1 MHKRPLRSSVTLAIN
16 EFTDISTFSPLLVFF
31 TNRPPKLSFANNS
44 HPFLYLNM
52 ESHYVQFFT
61 ATILKWK
68 PIFLNDFYKSILT
81 ESLIFLTK
89 EKRVKVYGFVIMP
102 NHIHIIWQVQEGNEL
117 KNVQRDFMKFTSQ
130 QIQKDLR
137 TNHPELHK
145 TFEVNLKD
153 RRYQLW
159 QRNPLTID
167 LLSRKVIEQKL
178 DYIHNNPVQGKWM
191 LSKEP
196 SDYPFSSASYYER
209 DEEKFSFLSHY
220 MEYFGN

>member
-1 MHKRPLRSSVTLAIN
+1 MELEKIYFFTCTIHKWI
-16 EFTDISTFSPLLVFF
+16 PLLNEEKFKNIV
-31 TNRPPKLSFANNS
+31 LSS
-44 HPFLYLNM
+44 LKYLSNK
-52 ESHYVQFFT
+52 E
-61 ATILKWK
+61 
-68 PIFLNDFYKSILT
+68 
-81 ESLIFLTK
+81 LIK
-89 EKRVKVYGFVIMP
+89 IYGLVIMP
-102 NHIHIIWQVQEGNEL
+102 NHIHIIWQVQEGHKL
-117 KNVQRDFMKFTSQ
+117 KNIQRDFMKFTTQ

-137 TNHPELHK
+137 TNHSDLHK

-159 QRNPLTID
+159 QRKPLSID
-167 LLSRKVIEQKL
+167 LLSKKVIEQKL

-196 SDYPFSSASYYER
+196 SDYPFSSASYYEL